1 MRCLGCGAEM
11 QLTNVAQADAMM
23 IPGFEHHTMTCPVCG
38 DVERRL
44 VFGRREQRAEP
55 PGEIPIE
62 PLIEPPIEPL
72 IEPPIESLLALPA
85 ESTPLSPA
93 DSAHQAEPLAEPLE
107 VRKPWTQAI
116 ERLHL
121 RHTAMARETTGKA
134 DAGAEPAQPAKLAD
148 ELDDFDRLWDSLAAP
163 ASPPPPSIPLAAAL
177 DRREPP
183 AVSRLDA
190 SAQSGDRDA
199 PAQALAEAAQ
209 PQTIEATP
217 RQTSEPE
224 GEVLPQRKLPAPF
237 PAASPNSSGLPAAFS
252 ARSGSRGSK
261 GPGVLRNAWARAAA
275 MLRPRQGGASK
286 PNSGD
291 AILQVNAGDL
301 GL

>member
-23 IPGFEHHTMTCPVCG
+23 IPGFEHHTMTCSVCG

-62 PLIEPPIEPL
+62 PLREPP

-163 ASPPPPSIPLAAAL
+163 ASPPPLSTPLAAAL
-177 DRREPP
+177 AHGEPP
-183 AVSRLDA
+183 AVAKLEA
-190 SAQSGDRDA
+190 STQSSTSDT
-199 PAQALAEAAQ
+199 PAQA
-209 PQTIEATP
+209 
-217 RQTSEPE
+217 
-224 GEVLPQRKLPAPF
+224 
-237 PAASPNSSGLPAAFS
+237 PAASARPRSLEPDETSTSRKLTAALPAAAFS
-252 ARSGSRGSK
+252 ARSASRGPK
-261 GPGVLRNAWARAAA
+261 EPGALRSALARAAA
-275 MLRPRQGGASK
+275 MLRPRQAVASK
-286 PNSGD
+286 SDQGD
-291 AILQVNAGDL
+291 AILQIDAGTL
-301 GL
+301 RL